1 MARALVIL
9 FLTSFISACGVETAV
24 TAGAAAEIKRREM
37 EAAKKNLETA
47 TQKIEANTQQI
58 LKNAADAEKST
69 KD

>member
-1 MARALVIL
+1 MRRALVIL
-9 FLTSFISACGVETAV
+9 FLTSLISACGVETAA

-47 TQKIEANTQQI
+47 TQKIEQNTQQI
-58 LKNAADAEKST
+58 LRNAADAEKST

>member
-58 LKNAADAEKST
+58 MQRAAQAEEKA